1 MYVNVYCKTRIL
13 LKFADF
19 PVFIGGFTYFKGTL
33 SVISNDPLFKKGFS
47 RFTKVP
53 MESYLIISF

>member
-19 PVFIGGFTYFKGTL
+19 PVFIGGLTYFKGTL
-33 SVISNDPLFKKGFS
+33 SVISSDPLFKKGFAWFPKEPVEPVS
-47 RFTKVP
+47 D
-53 MESYLIISF
+53 